1 MGGKKK
7 EYSQKAAI
15 LEVTRI
21 TFKNKM
27 ILRVG
32 IPFEEGEKKT
42 TQNKTVRAVIQNK
55 KEI

>member
-27 ILRVG
+27 ILRVR
-32 IPFEEGEKKT
+32 IPFEEGEKKNNT
-42 TQNKTVRAVIQNK
+42 KQNSQGCDP
-55 KEI
+55 E